1 MEKGIKAVVI
11 FIMQFVNMAGI
22 ILTMKLLPSHL
33 TSDEADNFEKLL
45 INKLDLTNPN
55 NEYNLESGGN
65 LHKELS
71 EETKQK
77 ISLSHIG
84 LLSGER
90 NPMYGITPQDRM
102 DNKAYIRWEQ
112 QQIDLFQ
119 SDEFREKN
127 RERNLGK
134 KYSDEINAKKGR
146 KGQNH
151 PMYGQ
156 HFSDEIR
163 NRMSEL
169 RKGKPVHTEES
180 KRKISEAMKG
190 ENNPF
195 YGKHHSEESKK
206 KMSESRKG
214 KRIKEENYWYGKHL
228 PEEVRKKI
236 SKSKKGKQ
244 NKNSTMIIQCDMQN
258 TPLHIFDY
266 MGQAAERLNIN
277 RSCIGSC
284 CRGNQKKR
292 WWL

>member
-1 MEKGIKAVVI
+1 M
-11 FIMQFVNMAGI
+11 
-22 ILTMKLLPSHL
+22 
-33 TSDEADNFEKLL
+33 L

-55 NEYNLESGGN
+55 NGYNLESGGN

-102 DNKAYIRWEQ
+102 DNETYIRWKQ

-151 PMYGQ
+151 PMYGK

-163 NRMSEL
+163 KRMSEL

-214 KRIKEENYWYGKHL
+214 KRTKEENYWYGKHL

-236 SKSKKGKQ
+236 SESKKGKQ

-258 TPLHIFDY
+258 MLLHIFDY

-277 RSCIGSC
+277 RSCIGNC
-284 CRGNQKKR
+284 CRGNQKSAGGYK
-292 WWL
+292 WFYVYDKTLKNGDIISGAISLGYITEEEIQCLKF